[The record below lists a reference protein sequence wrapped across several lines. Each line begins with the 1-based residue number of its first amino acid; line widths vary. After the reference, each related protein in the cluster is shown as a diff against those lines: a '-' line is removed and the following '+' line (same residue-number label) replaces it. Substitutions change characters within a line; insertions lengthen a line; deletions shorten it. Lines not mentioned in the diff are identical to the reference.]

1 MGCGGDGDLGFKEL
15 YRPISKELDKVETE
29 LRDVCLDIGI
39 GSLREITEHFFKSPG
54 KRLRPVLVLLSAGTV
69 NPQLSGSTNDSLI
82 QLAVGVELIHSA
94 SLIHDDI
101 IDGDILRRGQETLNK
116 VYGRKIAVLAGDVL
130 YARAFSI
137 FSSALPKKFQK
148 DIINLTQEM
157 CAAEIDQAK
166 KTFFDRE
173 MYLNIIKG
181 KTASFMELCC
191 GLGAELIGASEK
203 GIDSLRKYGLNL
215 GMAYQIIDD
224 YIDGSIEALNNITLR
239 DAQCYAEK
247 AKEALSDFED
257 SQYKNSLIMM
267 VNYILMM
274 SHENVKNA

>member
-1 MGCGGDGDLGFKEL
+1 MRFQEL
-15 YRPISKELDKVETE
+15 YNPISKELDKVETE
-29 LRDVCLDIGI
+29 LSNVCFDMGT
-39 GSLREITEHFFKSPG
+39 GSLREIAEYFFKSPG
-54 KRLRPVLVLLSAGTV
+54 KRLRPVLVLLSAGTA
-69 NPQLSGSTNDSLI
+69 NPKLLHSTNDLLI

-101 IDGDILRRGQETLNK
+101 IDGDLLRRGKETLNK

-137 FSSALPKKFQK
+137 FSNALPKKFEK
-148 DIINLTQEM
+148 DIINLTEEM

-203 GIDSLRKYGLNL
+203 EIDSLKKYGLNL

-224 YIDGSIEALNNITLR
+224 YIDGGIDALSNITLR

-247 AKEALSDFED
+247 AIEALSNFED
-257 SQYKNSLIMM
+257 SKYKNSLIMM
-267 VNYILMM
+267 VNHILML